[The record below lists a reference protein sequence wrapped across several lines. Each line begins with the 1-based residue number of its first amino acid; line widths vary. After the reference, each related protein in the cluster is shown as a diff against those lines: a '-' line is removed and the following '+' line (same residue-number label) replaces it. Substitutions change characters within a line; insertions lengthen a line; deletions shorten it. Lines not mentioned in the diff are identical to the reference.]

1 MSIWTVGF
9 KKTFTKLI
17 PRFPGLFLF
26 PIFGL
31 FVFGPKSQQ
40 NCQCPS
46 YGNNEMQVS
55 FTHTYV
61 NLSLWFFGFTGVCL
75 YFSYPLSSVILL
87 SPLVFVMFLLLLL
100 FHLLEKT
107 CCIGCCSPCCLPFT
121 ERSVFVEDSD
131 KQDTEQQQQS
141 EGDLEMMQI
150 A

>member
-61 NLSLWFFGFTGVCL
+61 NLSLWFFGFTGACL
-75 YFSYPLSSVILL
+75 YSYNLWFFIILSS
-87 SPLVFVMFLLLLL
+87 LVFLMFLLLLL

-131 KQDTEQQQQS
+131 KQDTEQQQQQS
-141 EGDLEMMQI
+141 EGDFEMMQI